1 MPANLPPQYYKAEEE
16 FKNAKTTPEKIA
28 ALEAMMAIMPHH
40 KGTDKLRAELN
51 RKMSQLRELAEAGA
65 KGKRAARFAVERQG
79 AAQVAL
85 VGAPNG
91 GKSSILARLTA
102 ATPLVAEYPFT
113 TTIPEV
119 GMMPYE
125 DIQIQVVDLPPLEG
139 DVRKLLYYNLLRTT
153 DALILVADASGDPA
167 AEVAIV
173 VGELAAGKIFT
184 PAAGGGETPVGGV
197 LRKALIVLNKIDL
210 AGAGGAADAV
220 REAVAGAIRVAAVSA
235 THGTGL
241 EGLRD
246 EIYRVVDIIRV
257 YTKVP
262 GRQVDRDVP
271 FVLPAGSTVMD
282 LARTIHRDFADGL
295 RYARI
300 WGSGRFDG
308 QSVQRDHVLLNGD
321 VIELHI

>member
-16 FKNAKTTPEKIA
+16 FKNAKTTPERIA
-28 ALEAMMAIMPHH
+28 ALEVMMAIMPHH

-51 RKMSQLRELAEAGA
+51 RKMSQLKEQAEAGA
-65 KGKRAARFAVERQG
+65 KGKRAALFSVERQG

-85 VGAPNG
+85 IGEPNT
-91 GKSSILARLTA
+91 GKSSILAHLTA
-102 ATPLVAEYPFT
+102 ATPLIADYPFT
-113 TTIPEV
+113 TTLPEV

-125 DIQIQVVDLPPLEG
+125 DIQIQIVDLPPMEG
-139 DVRKLLYYNLLRTT
+139 DVRKLPYYNLLRTT
-153 DALILVADASGDPA
+153 DALVLVADASGDPA
-167 AEVAIV
+167 AAAEFVIE
-173 VGELAAGKIFT
+173 ELAAGKIYT
-184 PAAGGGETPVGGV
+184 PAAKSEEIPIGGV
-197 LRKALIVLNKIDL
+197 LRKMLIILNKIDL
-210 AGAGGAADAV
+210 AESAGAV
-220 REAVAGAIRVAAVSA
+220 RAIREMVSGRIHVMA
-235 THGTGL
+235 ISAMHGTGL
-241 EGLRD
+241 ENLRD

-262 GRQVDRDVP
+262 GKKPDRHAP

-308 QSVQRDHVLLNGD
+308 QSVQRDHVLQNGD
-321 VIELHI
+321 ILELHI